1 MTRKELKTLR
11 QKYRDDLNIER
22 EMILH
27 KIYLTKT
34 DIRNFMRCGNDKA
47 VRLFDAC
54 RQKCIEDGKKNLEG
68 KIYYKYL
75 LQLTGINES
84 DISRM
89 ANQERK
95 IKDTQPST
103 KLTSV

>member
-47 VRLFDAC
+47 VRLFDEC

-75 LQLTGINES
+75 NIKTIQDYS
-84 DISRM
+84 FHD
-89 ANQERK
+89 K
-95 IKDTQPST
+95 ILHHDQKVYRLS
-103 KLTSV
+103 

>member
-1 MTRKELKTLR
+1 MR
-11 QKYRDDLNIER
+11 QKYRNDINIER

-34 DIRNFMRCGNDKA
+34 DVRNFMHWGNDKA
-47 VRLFDAC
+47 NRLFEAC

-75 LQLTGINES
+75 LQITGINES
-84 DISRM
+84 DITRM
-89 ANQERK
+89 ANQEHK
-95 IKDTQPST
+95 IKDTPSSG
-103 KLTSV
+103 KQVSV

>member
-1 MTRKELKTLR
+1 MR
-11 QKYRDDLNIER
+11 QKYRNDINIER

-34 DIRNFMRCGNDKA
+34 DVRNFMHWGNDKA
-47 VRLFDAC
+47 NRLFEAC
-54 RQKCIEDGKKNLEG
+54 RQKCIDEGKTNLEG
-68 KIYYKYL
+68 KIYYKHL

-84 DISRM
+84 DITRM

-95 IKDTQPST
+95 IKDTQSAT

>member
-1 MTRKELKTLR
+1 MR

-47 VRLFDAC
+47 VRLFDEC

-75 LQLTGINES
+75 LQITGINKS
-84 DISRM
+84 DITRM

-95 IKDTQPST
+95 IKDTPSSG
-103 KLTSV
+103 KQVSV

>member
-1 MTRKELKTLR
+1 MR

-47 VRLFDAC
+47 VRLFDEC

-75 LQLTGINES
+75 LQIIYVFLTIFLYLL
-84 DISRM
+84 
-89 ANQERK
+89 K
-95 IKDTQPST
+95 CP
-103 KLTSV
+103 